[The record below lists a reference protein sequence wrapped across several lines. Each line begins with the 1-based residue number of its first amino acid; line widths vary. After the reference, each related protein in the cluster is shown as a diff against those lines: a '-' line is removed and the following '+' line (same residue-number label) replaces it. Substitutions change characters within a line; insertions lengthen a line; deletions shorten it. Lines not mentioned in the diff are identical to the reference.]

1 MFQPISGYHKHC
13 LPCGL
18 CCCLQDY
25 STRKVLERTVKGL
38 THDKAAIS
46 VAPPKAY
53 ARRFQQF
60 VTSHVF
66 MSENDYNEQR
76 QMQPH
81 PAVQQQFT
89 QAVSLAGRRVS
100 EASSVDDGSGA
111 VSPVL
116 PPGGAY
122 QQQQQQQ
129 FAAARQLQ
137 PGAHLVHIATAA
149 PQPSAAAGAGHGVA
163 ASPHT
168 PLLSFDEAHL
178 LAAGAANMNLELLSS
193 PEALTDVIPAAG
205 SSSGAFPSSS
215 SYHTR
220 GSAAVGGAGGVPW
233 AGAAGGDGPQQQ
245 QQQGVPQGYGHQ
257 TLSQLVSA
265 EEVSLEVAHVSEG
278 DSSASTNLTAG
289 THATLQQPQQQGL
302 RVGQLTE
309 GAPAV
314 LVEVQQPQG
323 LVSKDKAAAAAAA
336 VTADGKLQQQ
346 QGLLGVGDEEGQAGG
361 SSSPEEAE
369 VIVVGSAVGA
379 PQQQQQ
385 HGVGAHPL
393 GYQHANLLKKLGA

>member
-1 MFQPISGYHKHC
+1 
-13 LPCGL
+13 
-18 CCCLQDY
+18 
-25 STRKVLERTVKGL
+25 VLERTVKGL

-81 PAVQQQFT
+81 PAAQQQFT

-116 PPGGAY
+116 PPGPQY
-122 QQQQQQQ
+122 QQQQQQQQ
-129 FAAARQLQ
+129 FAVAKQLQ
-137 PGAHLVHIATAA
+137 PIATTP
-149 PQPSAAAGAGHGVA
+149 PQPSAAAGQGVA

-205 SSSGAFPSSS
+205 SSSGAFPSAS
-215 SYHTR
+215 SYPAL
-220 GSAAVGGAGGVPW
+220 GSTCST
-233 AGAAGGDGPQQQ
+233 AAGGATGGPWATGDGLGPQQQ
-245 QQQGVPQGYGHQ
+245 QHQGQVPQGYGHQ

-265 EEVSLEVAHVSEG
+265 EEVSVEVAHVSEG
-278 DSSASTNLTAG
+278 DSSTSTNLAAG
-289 THATLQQPQQQGL
+289 THPTQQQQKWQQGMQ
-302 RVGQLTE
+302 V

-314 LVEVQQPQG
+314 LVEVQGPQG
-323 LVSKDKAAAAAAA
+323 SVSKDKAAAAAAVA
-336 VTADGKLQQQ
+336 VKTDGKLQQLQQQQQ
-346 QGLLGVGDEEGQAGG
+346 QGVLGVSVCDEEGQAGG

-369 VIVVGSAVGA
+369 VIVVGSAAVA

-385 HGVGAHPL
+385 QRGALGVGGHPL
-393 GYQHANLLKKLGA
+393 GSQHANLLAKLGA